1 MINTIFEWMLS
12 NWIIVT
18 FIVSFLGWI
27 AKGTKWEWDDKAI
40 EWLKLFLN
48 LVFPGKK
55 LYSLEEMQEKGIDKL
70 IEEERQYKNTIPR
83 KRIKEECMKRFT
95 KKQH

>member
-18 FIVSFLGWI
+18 FILSFLGWI
-27 AKGTKWEWDDKAI
+27 VKGTRWKWDDKII

-48 LVFPGKK
+48 IVFPGKK

-70 IEEERQYKNTIPR
+70 IEEEKEYKNTIPR